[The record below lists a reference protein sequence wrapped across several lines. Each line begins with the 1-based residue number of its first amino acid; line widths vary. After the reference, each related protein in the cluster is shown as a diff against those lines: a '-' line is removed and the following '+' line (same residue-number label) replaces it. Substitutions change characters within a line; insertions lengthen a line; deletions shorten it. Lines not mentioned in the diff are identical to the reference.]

1 MSEVAAASAVR
12 LVSRTRLV
20 ATAEDGPGN
29 PLSGL
34 GAGGFAWLREGT
46 GFATAGLAARIPV
59 GTGPDRFRAAAADV
73 ARVLEA
79 IEVDDPL
86 DLPGTGPVAVGALPF
101 LGGQGGEL
109 VVPARIAGVTEDGRA
124 WVTEVLSPD
133 HPEGGQVTSA
143 PARPPGLE
151 PTSFVV
157 EADGGRMA
165 WTVAVRGG
173 LERIAAGALD
183 KLVLARRVAVWGDQP
198 FVIPVVLERLRR
210 AHPSCF
216 TFAVGGFVGAS
227 PELLVRRKGSR
238 FWSEPMAGS
247 VERGGSSADDRRR
260 TSALQSSAKERG
272 EHRLV
277 VEDMVERLERVSSTL
292 SVNGPRVVGLS
303 SVAHLATTIAGR
315 LEPPTPSILDL
326 VGILHPTPAVGG
338 HPREAALAAIVE
350 LEGFDRGLYA
360 GPVGWVDRRG
370 DGEWAVALRCAS
382 LDGRRAVLSAGA
394 GIVAGSDPEAEWAE
408 TQAKLEPMLRALVRV

>member
-1 MSEVAAASAVR
+1 LA
-12 LVSRTRLV
+12 
-20 ATAEDGPGN
+20 
-29 PLSGL
+29 GL
-34 GAGGFAWLREGT
+34 GPGGFAWLREGA
-46 GFATAGLAARIPV
+46 GFVTAGVAARIPV
-59 GTGPDRFRAAAADV
+59 GTGPDRLGAAATEV
-73 ARVLEA
+73 ARVLGA

-86 DLPGTGPVAVGALPF
+86 DLPGTGPLAVGALPF
-101 LGGQGGEL
+101 LDRQEGEL
-109 VVPARIAGVTEDGRA
+109 VVPALVVGRSVDGRA
-124 WVTEVLSPD
+124 WTTEVLFAD
-133 HPEGGQVTSA
+133 HRNGGQSTSA
-143 PARPPGLE
+143 PPAGGGRGPGLE

-165 WTVAVRGG
+165 WTSAVRGG
-173 LERIAAGALD
+173 LERIAAGRLQ
-183 KLVLARRVAVWGDQP
+183 KVVLARRVAVWGDQP
-198 FVIPVVLERLRR
+198 FPIPTVLDRLRR

-238 FWSEPMAGS
+238 FWSMPMAGS
-247 VERGGSSADDRRR
+247 VERGGSSADDKRR
-260 TSALQSSAKERG
+260 TTALQSSAKERD

-277 VEDMVERLERVSSTL
+277 VEDMVERLRPVSANL
-292 SVNGPRVVGLS
+292 SVSGPRVVGLS

-315 LEPPTPSILDL
+315 LHPPPLSALDV
-326 VGILHPTPAVGG
+326 VGLLHPTPAVGG
-338 HPREAALAAIVE
+338 QPREAALAAIAE

-360 GPVGWVDRRG
+360 GPVGWTDRRG
-370 DGEWAVALRCAS
+370 DGEWAVALRCAF